1 MRSRPLCGSYVHP
14 TPFLSTLLPNK
25 LFEGSLFSFTDNL
38 FFFETGAATADLKK
52 KNPEINFGVS
62 RVDLFLVVYKGR
74 LFILRPFFD
83 PFPRYEIFIFG
94 PKKNCNIS
102 ETGRKNALK

>member
-1 MRSRPLCGSYVHP
+1 M
-14 TPFLSTLLPNK
+14 PFLSTLLPNK

-62 RVDLFLVVYKGR
+62 KIDLFLVVYKGG
-74 LFILRPFFD
+74 LFIFKPFFD
-83 PFPRYEIFIFG
+83 PFQRYYNFFFD
-94 PKKNCNIS
+94 PKKKSHIS
-102 ETGRKNALK
+102 ETGRKKALK